1 MANKV
6 SKVEVWAAEIEDE
19 PGAMAEKLGDLARAG
34 VDLQVV
40 LARRQP
46 DNPGRGVVFVAPIK
60 GRKVEEAARSSSFA
74 PATDLVGVRVEGDNK
89 AGLGHRLTQGV
100 AQAGF
105 NLRGLSA
112 QVIGKKFVAFF
123 AFDND
128 QDASGCVGVLKKV
141 R

>member
-6 SKVEVWAAEIEDE
+6 SKVEVWAVEVDDE
-19 PGAMAEKLGDLARAG
+19 PGAMADKLGELARAG
-34 VDLQVV
+34 ADLRFV

-60 GRKVEEAARSSSFA
+60 GKKIEEAARSASFA
-74 PATDLVGVRVEGDNK
+74 PATDLVGVQVEGDNK
-89 AGLGHRLTQGV
+89 AGMGARLTRGV

-128 QDASGCVGVLKKV
+128 TDASG
-141 R
+141 